1 VPTALP
7 KLLSNWQD
15 DEMHSLS
22 LDIDRISELEPTR
35 AIRISRHARTRA
47 QQRAISTKCIPLVKA
62 FGRREHDGHGA
73 VRYLMTKDAIAT
85 LEEVVGRSAGLA
97 RLAGVYIV
105 VSADDG
111 TLITIG
117 HRT

>member
-1 VPTALP
+1 
-7 KLLSNWQD
+7 
-15 DEMHSLS
+15 
-22 LDIDRISELEPTR
+22 
-35 AIRISRHARTRA
+35 
-47 QQRAISTKCIPLVKA
+47 
-62 FGRREHDGHGA
+62 
-73 VRYLMTKDAIAT
+73 MTKDAIAT
-85 LEEVVGRSAGLA
+85 LEEVVGRSASLE